1 MKLEKVDLEISFRG
15 EIASH
20 QMDYEDIRT
29 LAAIHYEKTLEL
41 EEVIVGLRVELTE
54 MTRIK
59 IGLEGALAILHK
71 QYDSLAISFEEKSKD
86 FISEKTAH
94 RL

>member
-29 LAAIHYEKTLEL
+29 LAAIHY
-41 EEVIVGLRVELTE
+41 
-54 MTRIK
+54 
-59 IGLEGALAILHK
+59 
-71 QYDSLAISFEEKSKD
+71 
-86 FISEKTAH
+86 
-94 RL
+94 